1 MRVQH
6 RFGGIQHE
14 SKNGGRM
21 QMTEIFIGGCG
32 MKIGSWGQE
41 YAPFCG
47 CLHFLPAKII
57 SETRQVHIV
66 HIVGT

>member
-1 MRVQH
+1 
-6 RFGGIQHE
+6 
-14 SKNGGRM
+14 M